1 MRYSGD
7 SPLPQV
13 STSSPSLSTDATDS
27 RPATRGWA
35 QAARRE
41 IEARLDAIQRA
52 SYSLHVSPSAAQRAA
67 LDMLQDAASQARHT
81 LDALDTL
88 LAYQDAPPR
97 LASVEVSDLLIS
109 ALSRWKT
116 HAPRHTFELALP
128 GHEPSLIG
136 DATRIERAIDA
147 MIAWIVA
154 SSPGGDVRVS
164 LRYAAAPDK
173 SDPACVSEEAVISL
187 RARLRE
193 GLAAPLGLE
202 AHLAM
207 DQGDPPASLHLILA
221 REVASAHGGRAWA
234 SPGPEEHML
243 TLGLAL
249 PATPPLEPYDLDAL
263 VDPGAA
269 LAGEDD
275 EGEPGAAS
283 GPSLPL
289 ARQRQVALVAH
300 GDSRMAR
307 YLRSNLERAGYQA
320 LTAADLATTLRQIDA
335 EEPDVILLDAA
346 LPTEAPHDPLQRALA
361 RTNTPVI
368 LLTRD
373 ANPTH
378 AASAL
383 DAGAADVIAMPFSIE
398 ETIARIRRALR
409 PSAQAAHGAHGERM
423 TVCGDL
429 VIDETERRVTI
440 GGKPILLS
448 KTEYRLL
455 RALAR
460 HAGKTVSHETLLEQ
474 VWGPAYRQE
483 IEFVWVYI
491 RRLRRKIE
499 PDPSRPRYI
508 QTAPGVGYQ
517 LTAPA
522 PAHSSL

>member
-1 MRYSGD
+1 MR
-7 SPLPQV
+7 V
-13 STSSPSLSTDATDS
+13 
-27 RPATRGWA
+27 WA
-35 QAARRE
+35 RAARRE
-41 IEARLDAIQRA
+41 LEARLDTIQRVSFSLNA
-52 SYSLHVSPSAAQRAA
+52 SLSTTQRAA
-67 LDMLQDAASQARHT
+67 LDALQDAATQARRT
-81 LDALDTL
+81 LDALDTV
-88 LAYQDAPPR
+88 LAYHGAPPR
-97 LASVEVSDLLIS
+97 LAPVEISDLLIS

-116 HAPRHTFELALP
+116 QAPRHTFELALP

-147 MIAWIVA
+147 LIAWIVA

-164 LRYAAAPDK
+164 LRYVAPPGR
-173 SDPACVSEEAVISL
+173 SDPECASEEAAISL

-193 GLAAPLGLE
+193 GRAAPLGLE

-207 DQGDPPASLHLILA
+207 DEGDPPASLHLILA
-221 REVASAHGGRAWA
+221 REVAIAHGGRAWA

-249 PATPPLEPYDLDAL
+249 PATPPLAPYQLDTL
-263 VDPGAA
+263 VDPDATPVDA
-269 LAGEDD
+269 TPVDEDD
-275 EGEPGAAS
+275 EGEAGVAS

-300 GDSRMAR
+300 GDPRMAR

-320 LTAADLATTLRQIDA
+320 LTAADLATALRQVDA

-346 LPTEAPHDPLQRALA
+346 LPTEAPHGPLQRALA
-361 RTNTPVI
+361 RTNAPII

-373 ANPTH
+373 ANPAH

-383 DAGAADVIAMPFSIE
+383 DSGAADVIAMPFSME
-398 ETIARIRRALR
+398 ETIARVRRALR
-409 PSAQAAHGAHGERM
+409 SSTQAAHGAHGERI

-429 VIDETERRVTI
+429 VIDETERRVTV

-460 HAGKTVSHETLLEQ
+460 HTGKTVSHETLLEQ
-474 VWGPAYRQE
+474 VWGPAYREE

-517 LTAPA
+517 LTALA
-522 PAHSSL
+522 PTHSSV